1 MTARQSA
8 NNRRNTETGARA
20 DQRAAMGAT
29 KSAGID
35 SAATQNNA
43 TSPSASTVRP
53 GVPRSAVRK
62 NSVAGTEITRL
73 NSAPAPMARLIGK
86 GEERQHG
93 RAERSAA
100 DADGGRQQSDDQ
112 RRQMAGQSRRRRAAE
127 NQPLAGGHLDGKRRS
142 DAGEQARQQLRG
154 RQDAQGQ
161 AQQGACEKRRQPG
174 ANQGTVDRPGTP
186 VRHDRRQGRHQ
197 DAGLRRADRQHDAVG
212 LAQPHDRKDVE
223 QDRDRHD
230 SAADPQKAGQQAD
243 QHAGPQQ
250 QGPDRRRVG

>member
-20 DQRAAMGAT
+20 DQCAATGAT

-62 NSVAGTEITRL
+62 NSVAGNGDHEVEQRAGADRPL
-73 NSAPAPMARLIGK
+73 DRE

-127 NQPLAGGHLDGKRRS
+127 NQPLAGGHLDGKGRS
-142 DAGEQARQQLRG
+142 DAGEQARQQPRG
-154 RQDAQGQ
+154 RQDAQGK
-161 AQQGACEKRRQPG
+161 AEQGAGKKRRQPG
-174 ANQGTVDRPGTP
+174 AHQGTVDRPGTP
-186 VRHDRRQGRHQ
+186 VRHDSRQGRHQ
-197 DAGLRRADRQHDAVG
+197 NAGLRRADRQHDAVG
-212 LAQPHDRKDVE
+212 PRPAP
-223 QDRDRHD
+223 
-230 SAADPQKAGQQAD
+230 
-243 QHAGPQQ
+243 
-250 QGPDRRRVG
+250 